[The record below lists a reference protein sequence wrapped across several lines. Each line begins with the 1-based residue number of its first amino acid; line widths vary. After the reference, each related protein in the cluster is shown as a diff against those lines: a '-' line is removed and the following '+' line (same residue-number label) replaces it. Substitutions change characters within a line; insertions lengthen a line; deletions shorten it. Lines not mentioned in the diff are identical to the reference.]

1 MYLLGIS
8 HIKISYIY
16 RIKIK
21 MPIEMQKI
29 NSFQEYEDQYKKSI
43 ENPSL
48 FWEEIAQTFKWK
60 KKWNRVL
67 DWDFNKPKV
76 SWFEGGKLNSPPLLV
91 SGGPLKQV
99 RVLNE
104 YQGHQQDIIMLS
116 PQQPK
121 LGTLSSSPGQPSKS
135 Q

>member
-1 MYLLGIS
+1 MLDSNSSVMYLLGIS

-21 MPIEMQKI
+21 RPTEMQKI

-76 SWFEGGKLNSPPLLV
+76 SWFEGGKLNITENCLV
-91 SGGPLKQV
+91 FLA
-99 RVLNE
+99 
-104 YQGHQQDIIMLS
+104 
-116 PQQPK
+116 
-121 LGTLSSSPGQPSKS
+121 
-135 Q
+135 